1 MVRWFPLIVLTVCVA
16 LLETSMTH
24 ADYAADVDAAAT
36 HIDDFDVS
44 NSRATDEKGDYVGHR
59 EFERFLR
66 ERFPGSYVFYMK
78 LSEVDRAE
86 VVAEFNNSQSIGKT
100 RKLIMERFL
109 KR

>member
-1 MVRWFPLIVLTVCVA
+1 MIRRFPLILLTVCVA
-16 LLETSMTH
+16 LVEMSIAC

-44 NSRATDEKGDYVGHR
+44 GSRVSDEEADHVGHK

-66 ERFPGSYVFYMK
+66 ERFPGSFVFYMK
-78 LSEVDRAE
+78 LSEADKAE
-86 VVAEFNNSQSIGKT
+86 VVAEFNSSQSIGKT